1 MRACS
6 AAWGLAAKG
15 CCCDLPCA
23 LQPASIC
30 TANTLAFNTMPPLP
44 LAGVH
49 GLMNAYLRTGP
60 QVLSPEPAAIGGVI
74 RAPGAAAVPASGLLA
89 VTGPGGV
96 GVYGMVKGAAAY
108 LRTGAQQLSPEPG
121 MEGQQAAS
129 PSQLPAALPHPY
141 SPASPLAATP
151 VAPTGATLAGASGSG
166 IALSRRPTSVCSNGE
181 VGSCGPAGSISL
193 GGAPSPAPSS
203 AGPPSVPRL
212 NLAALRQQQ
221 EGGTDGTE
229 VSFGA
234 VVAPAALQGQQ
245 EQPGSPASDELPTA
259 RFSPATSPAAGE
271 RQDEAPAVPS
281 GGPAPSAITFCLPA
295 EAPSQEHAA
304 AAAPGKLGE
313 VKGKVSSWPGLVEAA
328 AVPRP
333 HCLLGTS
340 FPVPARLLQ
349 PQTRPHSP
357 LALAPHLLLGKRPS
371 LQQARWLPARRPQT
385 VPQQCRQPCHATI
398 RAKPSSSPTRSRR
411 CCTTCAAPS
420 MPPQPA
426 LCCVAGQGCSWSRR
440 RARSRP
446 RSSHPC
452 TSSPSQRAAP
462 PPLHVSAWAE
472 GS

>member
-1 MRACS
+1 
-6 AAWGLAAKG
+6 
-15 CCCDLPCA
+15 
-23 LQPASIC
+23 
-30 TANTLAFNTMPPLP
+30 MPYSPLL

-60 QVLSPEPAAIGGVI
+60 QVLSPEPAAIGGMI
-74 RAPGAAAVPASGLLA
+74 RAPGAAAVPAAGLLA

-151 VAPTGATLAGASGSG
+151 AAPTGATPAGASGSG

-193 GGAPSPAPSS
+193 GVSPSPAPSS

-234 VVAPAALQGQQ
+234 VVAPAALQEQQ
-245 EQPGSPASDELPTA
+245 DQPGSPASDELPTA
-259 RFSPATSPAAGE
+259 RFSPAASPAVGE
-271 RQDEAPAVPS
+271 GQDEAPAVPS

-304 AAAPGKLGE
+304 AAAPGKPGE
-313 VKGKVSSWPGLVEAA
+313 VRERSVLGLAVLGQQLCHTSG
-328 AVPRP
+328 VPRP
-333 HCLLGTS
+333 HCLLGSS
-340 FPVPARLLQ
+340 FSVPARLLQ
-349 PQTRPHSP
+349 RQTRPHSP
-357 LALAPHLLLGKRPS
+357 LASALHLLLGKRPRLQLAR
-371 LQQARWLPARRPQT
+371 LQQARLPKM
-385 VPQQCRQPCHATI
+385 VPQRPRQPCRATT
-398 RAKPSSSPTRSRR
+398 RAKPSSSPTHSRQ
-411 CCTTCAAPS
+411 CCTTCVAPS
-420 MPPQPA
+420 MPPRPA
-426 LCCVAGQGCSWSRR
+426 LRCVAGQRCSWSRR
-440 RARSRP
+440 TARSRP
-446 RSSHPC
+446 RSSRRY

-462 PPLHVSAWAE
+462 PPPHVSAWSE
-472 GS
+472 SS